1 MEYGHKAEFIRL
13 VGGQS
18 TWQPPK
24 TAARRRTLF
33 DLSPMTHC
41 SIIGT
46 CLTMAELRKIV
57 VKIAG
62 EFARKMNDHEI
73 HTAGVKYASIEG
85 FPSKL
90 LTKALDEK
98 HAAVVRKLSSAQ
110 DENVLRDCWA
120 TARRD
125 GMVEGA
131 YWAIATHPHASE
143 PFFHQVFGDIHMLSH
158 LVGASN
164 RADIQKLVLLTEE
177 KERLIE
183 ELSTTRQQMRTGW
196 SRRDKELLTLRHLLA
211 ERAHSETEAVTDD
224 TDVNLALKNT
234 VAHSEKRI
242 RAQAARLR
250 SLEEVVRELRCERDD
265 IIQEVA
271 DLRSRNQALS
281 AEVTELERSLDDP
294 DNLMPGLQGQTVLYV
309 GGVSKGVKFVRSA
322 IEQIGAEFLHH
333 DGGQEQATVLLRGLV
348 KRANIV
354 LVALDFVSHDAALL
368 CKNLCGQ
375 QQKIFIPLP
384 HAGVGS
390 VIRALREH
398 ADARPT

>member
-1 MEYGHKAEFIRL
+1 
-13 VGGQS
+13 
-18 TWQPPK
+18 
-24 TAARRRTLF
+24 
-33 DLSPMTHC
+33 
-41 SIIGT
+41 
-46 CLTMAELRKIV
+46 
-57 VKIAG
+57 
-62 EFARKMNDHEI
+62 
-73 HTAGVKYASIEG
+73 
-85 FPSKL
+85 
-90 LTKALDEK
+90 
-98 HAAVVRKLSSAQ
+98 
-110 DENVLRDCWA
+110 
-120 TARRD
+120 
-125 GMVEGA
+125 
-131 YWAIATHPHASE
+131 
-143 PFFHQVFGDIHMLSH
+143 MLSH